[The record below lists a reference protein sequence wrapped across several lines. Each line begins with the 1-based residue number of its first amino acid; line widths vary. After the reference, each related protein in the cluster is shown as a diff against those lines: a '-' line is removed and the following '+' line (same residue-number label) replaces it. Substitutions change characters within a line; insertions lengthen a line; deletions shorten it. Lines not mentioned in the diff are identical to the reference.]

1 MQIFLL
7 CKVYIYIHI
16 YISIYIYILTA
27 DIKGIKYTD
36 VNKMKT
42 DNSKQGGLFNVD

>member
-1 MQIFLL
+1 M
-7 CKVYIYIHI
+7 Y
-16 YISIYIYILTA
+16 IYIYIYIYTLTA
-27 DIKGIKYTD
+27 DIKYTD